1 MCKSKI
7 YVVYL
12 FHHVLYSVC
21 HHIEVKYDFK
31 LSSIFIYRVSMIQAS
46 NIHMTVLHLNTSHKK
61 NNHLMNP
68 KILPA
73 GDGEYDGDVGMDGA

>member
-1 MCKSKI
+1 
-7 YVVYL
+7 
-12 FHHVLYSVC
+12 
-21 HHIEVKYDFK
+21 
-31 LSSIFIYRVSMIQAS
+31 MIQAIC
-46 NIHMTVLHLNTSHKK
+46 NIHMTVLHLNTSHTKK

>member
-31 LSSIFIYRVSMIQAS
+31 LSSIFIYRVSMIQAIC
-46 NIHMTVLHLNTSHKK
+46 NIHMSVLHLNTSHKST
-61 NNHLMNP
+61 HLMNP